1 MESKD
6 AKMVAIAVLVKNLI
20 TIALFVLLAVMFEK
34 WWICLFAV
42 LFMTGYTSEKEKK
55 EKTEEG

>member
-6 AKMVAIAVLVKNLI
+6 LKMIAIATLAKNLI
-20 TIALFVLLAVMFEK
+20 TIALYVLLAVMFEK

-42 LFMTGYTSEKEKK
+42 LFMTGCTSEKEKK
-55 EKTEEG
+55 EKT

>member
-1 MESKD
+1 
-6 AKMVAIAVLVKNLI
+6 MVAIAVLVKNLI

-42 LFMTGYTSEKEKK
+42 LFMTGHTSEKEKK
-55 EKTEEG
+55 EKTEEGR